1 MSESSQSGRIEQR
14 VNQGLLGQWYVVAK
28 SVEIPRDKPHA
39 VKALGRNLVLW
50 RGADGKVHCLDDR
63 CPHRGA
69 PLSQGEML
77 EGNIACRYHGVMLD
91 GTGKV
96 IRVPA
101 MPNCALEGRQGA
113 EAYATHEANDGVFVY
128 FPSADHP
135 EPRPI
140 ELPVEFTSG
149 EFATFLCTA
158 PWECNYRYAL
168 DNLVDPMHG
177 PYLHAGSFTLGY
189 GSKQDLVK
197 IVEQQQGFSVSRV
210 NQHGENFDW
219 METVIDASAPY
230 CRVEIPYPKAAGPG
244 GPMFVITFITPID
257 ERSSRIFFW
266 RTRKVAGLE
275 RELWR
280 FMFRARLEERHWF
293 VLEQDR
299 VMLTGLPD
307 DAREHEMLYQHD
319 TGVTRLRRILTQKAR
334 EQIAG
339 EDARSIQAAK

>member
-1 MSESSQSGRIEQR
+1 MSEPSQSGRIEQR

-28 SVEIPRDKPHA
+28 SVEIPRNKPHA

-96 IRVPA
+96 VRVPA

-140 ELPVEFTSG
+140 DLPRHGSAIIVTRSTTSSIR
-149 EFATFLCTA
+149 CTGLTCMRA
-158 PWECNYRYAL
+158 AL
-168 DNLVDPMHG
+168 RLGMDP
-177 PYLHAGSFTLGY
+177 
-189 GSKQDLVK
+189 
-197 IVEQQQGFSVSRV
+197 
-210 NQHGENFDW
+210 
-219 METVIDASAPY
+219 
-230 CRVEIPYPKAAGPG
+230 
-244 GPMFVITFITPID
+244 
-257 ERSSRIFFW
+257 SRIW
-266 RTRKVAGLE
+266 
-275 RELWR
+275 
-280 FMFRARLEERHWF
+280 
-293 VLEQDR
+293 
-299 VMLTGLPD
+299 
-307 DAREHEMLYQHD
+307 
-319 TGVTRLRRILTQKAR
+319 
-334 EQIAG
+334 
-339 EDARSIQAAK
+339 

>member
-1 MSESSQSGRIEQR
+1 
-14 VNQGLLGQWYVVAK
+14 V
-28 SVEIPRDKPHA
+28 
-39 VKALGRNLVLW
+39 
-50 RGADGKVHCLDDR
+50 
-63 CPHRGA
+63 
-69 PLSQGEML
+69 L

-91 GTGKV
+91 GNGKV
-96 IRVPA
+96 LRVPA

-113 EAYATHEANDGVFVY
+113 KAYATFESNDGVFVY
-128 FPSADHP
+128 FPSDECP

-140 ELPVEFTSG
+140 ELPVEFTNG
-149 EFATFLCTA
+149 DFAMFLCTA

-189 GSKQDLVK
+189 GSREDLVK

-210 NQHGENFDW
+210 NQRGENFDW
-219 METVIDASAPY
+219 METVVGASAPY

-244 GPMFVITFITPID
+244 GPMFVLAFVTPID

-266 RTRKVAGLE
+266 RIRKVSGLE
-275 RELWR
+275 REVWR
-280 FMFRARLEERHWF
+280 FMFRAVLEERHWF

-299 VMLTGLPD
+299 LMLSAMPD

-319 TGVTRLRRILTQKAR
+319 TGVTRLRRILAQKAAA
-334 EQIAG
+334 QIAA
-339 EDARSIQAAK
+339 EDARPTQAAN